1 MRPVTAFLAAAALA
15 GALAVCPH
23 ALAQQ
28 AGTIIVMD
36 AERIIGQTIAGRDM
50 QQRLQAIAEQMQGEL
65 TPEQTSL
72 QQEQQRLTQATQG
85 QTAEQVR
92 ANSQLT
98 QQIEA
103 FQRRSQTFSQRQV
116 GLARDLEYTRAQA
129 FQEFQR
135 QTAPIIQEV
144 MQQRGASAALEAS
157 IVSRYA
163 PSVDATADI
172 ISRIDQRV
180 RTINVTRLS
189 APPPQQQQA
198 QPQQQQQQTER
209 RRR

>member
-1 MRPVTAFLAAAALA
+1 MRPLTSIFAAAAF
-15 GALAVCPH
+15 ALAL
-23 ALAQQ
+23 ALSPQASAQP
-28 AGTIIVMD
+28 ASSGTVIVLD
-36 AERIIGQTIAGRDM
+36 AERILAQTIAGRDM

-65 TPEQTSL
+65 NPEQTAL
-72 QQEQQRLTQATQG
+72 QQEQQRLTTATHG

-92 ANSQLT
+92 ANTQLA

-103 FQRRSQTFSQRQV
+103 FQRRSQAFSQRQV

-144 MQQRGASAALEAS
+144 MQARGASAALEAS
-157 IVSRYA
+157 IVSRYTPA
-163 PSVDATADI
+163 IDGTADV

-180 RTINVTRLS
+180 RSVSVSRLS
-189 APPPQQQQA
+189 AP
-198 QPQQQQQQTER
+198 QPQQQQQPAQQPPPR
-209 RRR
+209 R